1 MCVSV
6 TPVQLILVALC
17 VSAEVILAFNCT
29 CALNSLFCCSI
40 RAIGRPENPGE
51 GGACSNMMGIICPP
65 LVEIGLNDLSKS
77 GGQCSTSP
85 PVPMAL
91 SSESVFVV

>member
-1 MCVSV
+1 MRVSV

-29 CALNSLFCCSI
+29 CALNSLFCYSI
-40 RAIGRPENPGE
+40 RVIGRPENPRG

-65 LVEIGLNDLSKS
+65 LVEIELTDLSKY
-77 GGQCSTSP
+77 GGQFSTGF
-85 PVPMAL
+85 PVPTAL

>member
-1 MCVSV
+1 MRVSV

-29 CALNSLFCCSI
+29 CALNSLFCSSI
-40 RAIGRPENPGE
+40 RAIGRPENP

-65 LVEIGLNDLSKS
+65 LVEIGLTDLSKS
-77 GGQCSTSP
+77 GGQCSTGP
-85 PVPMAL
+85 PVPTAL